1 MNRGRGPIESNPDK
15 ISALQNAQLIEYGL
29 EAHEVIVTSIKE
41 HPGAIGKVSREV
53 IVELADQHMPV
64 QSLDIMD
71 RLYWGMLY
79 TTRHYWM
86 AATSLEDV
94 IKYEVSRKDYY
105 SGVIEDENLGDQ
117 EKREEKNRRIE
128 RVWSN
133 KSMTWQKTKNRGIRD
148 SLK

>member
-117 EKREEKNRRIE
+117 EKRE
-128 RVWSN
+128 
-133 KSMTWQKTKNRGIRD
+133 
-148 SLK
+148 